1 MSDTAK
7 TPEEDEDIPIR
18 AREVVLMVVFG
29 IIPITAIYVVAAMGM
44 GDEAGRQFEMDRTAV
59 MQQCIDAN
67 LERMDCR
74 QVVDA
79 RIVECAEGRVGDPDA
94 QAKCV
99 IGEHEGWGAASREAK
114 RLAKEAAEKRDR
126 GRFAKPDTKKAPEKT
141 PEKTPDTQ

>member
-1 MSDTAK
+1 LSERGQ

-44 GDEAGRQFEMDRTAV
+44 QDEGGRQFEADRTAV

-79 RIVECAEGRVGDPDA
+79 KIVECAEGREGDPGA
-94 QAKCV
+94 QVECV
-99 IGEHEGWGAASREAK
+99 IGEHEGWGAASRDAK
-114 RLAKEAAEKRDR
+114 RRAKEAAEKRDR
-126 GRFAKPDTKKAPEKT
+126 GRFARPDGEEAREEP
-141 PEKTPDTQ
+141 PDTQ